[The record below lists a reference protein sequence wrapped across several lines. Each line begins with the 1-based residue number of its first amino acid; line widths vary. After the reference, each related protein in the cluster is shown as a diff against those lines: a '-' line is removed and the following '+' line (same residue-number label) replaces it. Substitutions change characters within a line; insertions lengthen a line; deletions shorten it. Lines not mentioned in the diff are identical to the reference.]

1 MSYYPIDTHA
11 TVREFEAAGIET
23 RQAEAIVKAM
33 AWSRNDLVT
42 KTDLS
47 RFATKEDLER
57 FATKE
62 DLERFATKE
71 DLERFATKEDLS
83 GFATKA
89 DLEVLDA
96 KLERFATKADLERYA
111 DERGFKAFC
120 NEGRSK
126 SFESRDGRDEIG
138 PGKTDQQWR
147 KQDAGLYDQ
156 HVRVDSWYDE
166 IPLIGDKLTGGVVQF
181 GITCLSF
188 ESVTCFV

>member
-1 MSYYPIDTHA
+1 MQVDSVSYYPIDTHA

-71 DLERFATKEDLS
+71 DLKRFATKEDLS

-111 DERGFKAFC
+111 TKEDLKRFATKEDLKVLRAEMAAMKLDL
-120 NEGRSK
+120 E
-126 SFESRDGRDEIG
+126 
-138 PGKTDQQWR
+138 
-147 KQDAGLYDQ
+147 KQISSG
-156 HVRVDSWYDE
+156 VNKM
-166 IPLIGDKLTGGVVQF
+166 LICMISMSALIVGMMKYL
-181 GITCLSF
+181 
-188 ESVTCFV
+188 